1 MVMATV
7 QDVRNVDMANS
18 LINVIA
24 SSIQCVLDDQVPCYV
39 DEGQW
44 GTCAILAE
52 SLVAAHLVTVAFQGS
67 TRAAGPVT
75 SESAGGVS
83 RSFASPTVS
92 SGSSFWVSTGF
103 GQRYEQLKRTRI
115 TSPIVLCPREV
126 VTNVA

>member
-1 MVMATV
+1 MTAATV
-7 QDVRNVDMANS
+7 QDVRNVDMSNS
-18 LINVIA
+18 LKGVDDTR
-24 SSIQCVLDDQVPCYV
+24 IQCVLTDEVPCYV
-39 DEGQW
+39 NEVQW
-44 GTCAILAE
+44 GTCAILAQ
-52 SLVAAHLVTVAFQGS
+52 SLVAAHLITVAFQGS

-92 SGSSFWVSTGF
+92 AGSSFWMSTAF
-103 GQRYEQLKRTRI
+103 GQRYQQLKSTRI

>member
-7 QDVRNVDMANS
+7 QDVRNVDMSNS
-18 LINVIA
+18 LKNVDDPR
-24 SSIQCVLDDQVPCYV
+24 IQCVLDDQVPCYV
-39 DEGQW
+39 DEVQW
-44 GTCAILAE
+44 GTCAILAQ

-67 TRAAGPVT
+67 TRALGPMT
-75 SESAGGVS
+75 SESAGGVT

-115 TSPIVLCPREV
+115 TSPLVLCPREV

>member
-1 MVMATV
+1 MTAATV
-7 QDVRNVDMANS
+7 QDVRNVDMSNS
-18 LINVIA
+18 LKGVDDA
-24 SSIQCVLDDQVPCYV
+24 LIQCVLTDEVPCYV
-39 DEGQW
+39 NEAQW
-44 GTCAILAE
+44 GTCAILAQ
-52 SLVAAHLVTVAFQGS
+52 SLVAAHFITVAFQGS

-92 SGSSFWVSTGF
+92 AGSSFWMSTGF
-103 GQRYEQLKRTRI
+103 GQRYQQLKSTRI